1 MTGVS
6 TLKTAVA
13 AAVFV
18 ISLAI
23 AAVAHSEPNCTCRY
37 KGQSVALESC
47 ICLSTSAG
55 PRLACCGMVLNNTSW
70 KFTDRLCPV
79 AERTAPN
86 QSFAAWRDKT
96 QSSVNTLR
104 R

>member
-1 MTGVS
+1 MIGVS
-6 TLKTAVA
+6 ALKTVLA
-13 AAVFV
+13 AAAFAVSPV
-18 ISLAI
+18 YAT
-23 AAVAHSEPNCTCRY
+23 VAHSEPNCTCRY
-37 KGQSVALESC
+37 KGQSFALESC

-79 AERTAPN
+79 AERTMPN

-96 QSSVNTLR
+96 QSSVKTLR